1 MSRFEDIV
9 AQEPTI
15 LPSSQPL
22 PLVNASA
29 SGPVPSLCSTN
40 IIPLCLQALYNIP
53 TTPATQP
60 SNTAGVAGFMN
71 EFALHS
77 DARLFWQTFRP
88 DVPATFDFAVQS
100 VDNGTNPQN
109 QFSGIPVVDIEYIG
123 SVAAGVPITFFT
135 VGPNNVDGL
144 SGHIDL
150 LNAVVQQA
158 TPPTVLS
165 SSITTLNE
173 ADVSEDMYM

>member
-1 MSRFEDIV
+1 M
-9 AQEPTI
+9 
-15 LPSSQPL
+15 
-22 PLVNASA
+22 VNTSA
-29 SGPVPSLCSTN
+29 SGPVPSLCTSN

-53 TTPATQP
+53 TTPASQAT
-60 SNTAGVAGFMN
+60 NTAGVAGFMN
-71 EFALHS
+71 QFALHS
-77 DARLFWQTFRP
+77 DVRLFLQTFRP
-88 DVPATFDFAVQS
+88 DVPASFDFAVQS

-109 QFSGIPVVDIEYIG
+109 QFSGIPVVDIEFIA

-150 LNAVVQQA
+150 LNAVSQQA

-165 SSITTLNE
+165 SSIATMNE
-173 ADVSEDMYM
+173 GDVSEDMYM